1 MHALRRRVLICS
13 GSAPLRASLC
23 ACLASQPDLEVVGSC
38 AGSDEILLQ
47 ADAQAPDVIL
57 VDLSS
62 PGQWQPATLHRIR
75 TGLPR
80 GRILATTNCTADEL
94 VRAVLRA
101 EWDGFIAA
109 QDPLDDLLRAV
120 RAPSSGRKFVSS
132 SLSGVLSATASSA
145 RSSALSSALSSDM
158 PAGGSHRQ
166 RGAVRHAG
174 DASPWDRLT
183 LQERNILRLIAQGY
197 TNRTAAA
204 HLRVSAKTVEK
215 HRANLMRKLG
225 LRDATALAAFLRDR
239 GLLDPLH

>member
-75 TGLPR
+75 NGLPR

-132 SLSGVLSATASSA
+132 SLSGVLSATAA
-145 RSSALSSALSSDM
+145 SALSSARSSDM

-166 RGAVRHAG
+166 RGAVRPAG